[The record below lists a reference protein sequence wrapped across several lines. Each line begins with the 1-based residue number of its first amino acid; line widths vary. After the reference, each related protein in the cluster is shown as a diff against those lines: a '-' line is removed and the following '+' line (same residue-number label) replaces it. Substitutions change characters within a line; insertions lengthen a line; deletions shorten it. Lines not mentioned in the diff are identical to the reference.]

1 MNNIYMPDL
10 MEVVEVQ
17 QHTPDVKSVKIKF
30 QDPALA
36 ESFTFRVGQFGM
48 FSVFGAGE
56 TGPNWGDSQPWPG

>member
-36 ESFTFRVGQFGM
+36 ESFTFRV
-48 FSVFGAGE
+48 
-56 TGPNWGDSQPWPG
+56 